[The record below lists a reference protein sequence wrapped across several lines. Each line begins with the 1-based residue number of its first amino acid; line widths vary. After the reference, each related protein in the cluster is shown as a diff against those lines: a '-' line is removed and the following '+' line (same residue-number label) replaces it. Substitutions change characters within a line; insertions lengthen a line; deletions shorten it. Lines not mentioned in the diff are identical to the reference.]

1 MIKNDWM
8 CQGISEIEGRR
19 KSPPDR
25 YRICPAGI
33 LRLNDRNIDLYQ
45 NS

>member
-1 MIKNDWM
+1 MTG
-8 CQGISEIEGRR
+8 CAGGVSEIERR
-19 KSPPDR
+19 MKFPPGR